1 MNHWITIIPFSEFS
15 NIPLGST
22 TNQQFMFWN
31 SFHLRGRLEML
42 PGDMPPGVNPSKPR
56 PDQRIIERLSCYR
69 NDSRDKDAVL
79 TIIAVCLACLFVG
92 RCRWFGGLWR
102 WFDSLFFGLPSTK
115 RTYPTLGK
123 GKIIFESTFGR
134 GYVHSLKGNSYFWM
148 YWLRQ

>member
-92 RCRWFGGLWR
+92 RCRWLGRLMEMV
-102 WFDSLFFGLPSTK
+102 WFIVFWFTLNKTNISH
-115 RTYPTLGK
+115 LGK
-123 GKIIFESTFGR
+123 RKIIFESTFGR
-134 GYVHSLKGNSYFWM
+134 GYVRSLKGNSYFWM